1 MKIENTIGQ
10 IANAISSK
18 PTSETQNAGKTFG
31 QLVKNAVGETVQAQ
45 KTAEAMTGA
54 LASGE
59 NVAVQDVIDAVNKAD
74 LTLQTMLSVRD
85 RATEAY
91 QEIIRMPI

>member
-10 IANAISSK
+10 IADSISAK
-18 PTSETQNAGKTFG
+18 PKSDVASAGNTFG
-31 QLVKNAVGETVQAQ
+31 QMVKNAVGETVQAQ

-59 NVAVQDVIDAVNKAD
+59 NVPVQDVIDAVNKAD

-85 RATEAY
+85 RAVEAY

>member
-10 IANAISSK
+10 IANAISAK
-18 PTSETQNAGKTFG
+18 PTTGTEQAGKTFG
-31 QLVKNAVGETVQAQ
+31 QMVKNAVGETVQAQ

-54 LASGE
+54 LANGE

>member
-1 MKIENTIGQ
+1 MKIDNAIGQ
-10 IANAISSK
+10 IANAISAK
-18 PTSETQNAGKTFG
+18 PASETQEAGKTFG

-54 LASGE
+54 LANGE
-59 NVAVQDVIDAVNKAD
+59 NVPVQEVIDAVNKAD
-74 LTLQTMLSVRD
+74 ITLQTMLSVRD
-85 RATEAY
+85 RAVEAY